1 MKTSSW
7 LVALCMAASLP
18 LPVYAQF
25 KPLEVKDQELA
36 QLRGRY
42 VMPGRIISFGV
53 VMSSTWQ
60 NANGDRI
67 GASASLQVQA
77 STFKPQFYVTTTSQT
92 GTGTS
97 TAQGYGTV
105 TGGAGLGT
113 GQGVT
118 QVTRAAGDNNASY
131 NNMQINVSEADQA
144 PAMNPAQGQA
154 LASGSTITASSAA
167 GMVSVASTATGIQM
181 GIQAANGQ
189 GSSLQRIADGGVMQS
204 TTLLGGS
211 NAVSNVT
218 QLNVVL
224 QNNLPTAGAL
234 NCNLDQLKALRISGY

>member
-18 LPVYAQF
+18 LPALAQF
-25 KPLEVKDQELA
+25 KPIEVKDQELA

-60 NANGDRI
+60 NANGDRL
-67 GASASLQVQA
+67 GATASLQVQQ
-77 STFKPQFYVTTTSQT
+77 STFKPQFYVSTTSET

-97 TAQGYGTV
+97 TAQGYGSV
-105 TGGAGLGT
+105 TGGAGLGS
-113 GQGVT
+113 GQGVV
-118 QVTRAAGDNNASY
+118 QVTRAAGDNNSAY
-131 NNMQINVSEADQA
+131 NDVQINVKEANQA
-144 PAMNPAQGQA
+144 PPMGTPQGQA
-154 LASGSTITASSAA
+154 LASGGTITTSNGA
-167 GMVSVASTATGIQM
+167 GTLSVSSTATGLQM

-189 GSSLQRIADGGVMQS
+189 GSSLQRLADGGLMQS
-204 TTLLGGS
+204 TTLLGGN
-211 NAVSNVT
+211 NAVHNLT

-224 QNNLPTAGAL
+224 RNNLPTAGAL
-234 NCNLDQLKALRISGY
+234 NCNLDQLKGLRLSGY

>member
-7 LVALCMAASLP
+7 VVALCVAASLP
-18 LPVYAQF
+18 AQAQF
-25 KPLEVKDQELA
+25 KPIEVHDQELS

-67 GASASLQVQA
+67 GATASLQVQQ
-77 STFKPQFYVTTTSQT
+77 STFKPQFYVSTTTENGS
-92 GTGTS
+92 GTS
-97 TAQGYGTV
+97 TAQGYGSV
-105 TGGAGLGT
+105 TGGAGLGS

-118 QVTRAAGDNNASY
+118 QVTRAAGDYNSSY
-131 NNMQINVSEADQA
+131 NNVQINVKEAGQA
-144 PAMNPAQGQA
+144 PQMDAPQGQA
-154 LASGSTITASSAA
+154 LASGTVISASNNAGAISIASSAN
-167 GMVSVASTATGIQM
+167 GIQM

-189 GSSLQRIADGGVMQS
+189 GASLQRLADGGILQS
-204 TTLLGGS
+204 TTLLGGN
-211 NAVSNVT
+211 NAVNNLT

-224 QNNLPTAGAL
+224 RDNMPTAGAL
-234 NCNLDQLKALRISGY
+234 NCNLDQLKGLRISGY

>member
-7 LVALCMAASLP
+7 VVALCVAASLP
-18 LPVYAQF
+18 AHAQF
-25 KPLEVKDQELA
+25 KPIEVQDQELS

-67 GASASLQVQA
+67 GATASLQVQQ
-77 STFKPQFYVTTTSQT
+77 STFKPQFYVSTTSET

-97 TAQGYGTV
+97 SLHGSGTV
-105 TGGAGLGT
+105 TGGAGLGS

-118 QVTRAAGDNNASY
+118 QVTRAAGDNNTSY
-131 NNMQINVSEADQA
+131 NNVQISVKEANQA
-144 PAMNPAQGQA
+144 PQMTTPQGQA
-154 LASGSTITASSAA
+154 LGSGSVINASNGA
-167 GMVSVASTATGIQM
+167 GSVSIASTATGIQM
-181 GIQAANGQ
+181 GIQAAGGQ
-189 GSSLQRIADGGVMQS
+189 GATVQRLADGGVLQS
-204 TTLLGGS
+204 TTLLGGN
-211 NAVSNVT
+211 NAVNNLT

-224 QNNLPTAGAL
+224 RNNMPTAGAL
-234 NCNLDQLKALRISGY
+234 NCSLDQLKGLRISGY

>member
-7 LVALCMAASLP
+7 VVALCVAASLP
-18 LPVYAQF
+18 AHAQF
-25 KPLEVKDQELA
+25 RPIEVQDQELA

-67 GASASLQVQA
+67 GATASLQVQQ
-77 STFKPQFYVTTTSQT
+77 STFKPQFYVSTTSEN
-92 GTGTS
+92 GSGTS
-97 TAQGYGTV
+97 TAQGYGNV
-105 TGGAGLGT
+105 TGGAGLGS

-118 QVTRAAGDNNASY
+118 QVTRAAGDYNSSY
-131 NNMQINVSEADQA
+131 NNVQINVKEANQA
-144 PAMNPAQGQA
+144 PQLDAPQGQA
-154 LASGSTITASSAA
+154 LASGSVINASSNA
-167 GMVSVASTATGIQM
+167 GSVSIASTATGIQM

-189 GSSLQRIADGGVMQS
+189 GATLQRLADGGVLQS
-204 TTLLGGS
+204 TTLLGGN
-211 NAVSNVT
+211 NAVNNLT

-224 QNNLPTAGAL
+224 RNNMPTAGAL
-234 NCNLDQLKALRISGY
+234 NCSLDQLKGLRVSGY

>member
-18 LPVYAQF
+18 LPAYAQF
-25 KPLEVKDQELA
+25 KPIEVKDQELS

-60 NANGDRI
+60 NANGDRL
-67 GASASLQVQA
+67 GATAAMQVQQ
-77 STFKPQFYVTTTSQT
+77 SSFKPQFYVSTTSEA

-97 TAQGYGTV
+97 TAQGYGSV

-113 GQGVT
+113 GQGVV
-118 QVTRAAGDNNASY
+118 QVTRAAGDNNSAL
-131 NNMQINVSEADQA
+131 NDVQINVKEASQA
-144 PAMNPAQGQA
+144 PQMTAPQGQA
-154 LASGSTITASSAA
+154 LVSGGTISASNGA
-167 GMVSVASTATGIQM
+167 GTLSVSSTANGIQM
-181 GIQAANGQ
+181 GIQANNGQ
-189 GSSLQRIADGGVMQS
+189 GSSMQRLADGGLMQAA
-204 TTLLGGS
+204 TLLGGS
-211 NAVSNVT
+211 NAVSNLT

-224 QNNLPTAGAL
+224 RDNLPTTGAL
-234 NCNLDQLKALRISGY
+234 NCNLDQLKGLRISGY

>member
-7 LVALCMAASLP
+7 VVALCVAASLP
-18 LPVYAQF
+18 AHAQF
-25 KPLEVKDQELA
+25 KPIEVHDQELA

-67 GASASLQVQA
+67 GATASLQVQQ
-77 STFKPQFYVTTTSQT
+77 STFKPQFYVTTTTET

-97 TAQGYGTV
+97 SLQGSGIV
-105 TGGAGLGT
+105 TGGAGLGS

-118 QVTRAAGDNNASY
+118 QVTRAAGDYNSSY
-131 NNMQINVSEADQA
+131 NNVQINVTEADQA
-144 PAMNPAQGQA
+144 PQTAAQQGQA
-154 LASGSTITASSAA
+154 LASGSIISASNNA
-167 GMVSVASTATGIQM
+167 GAVSVASTATGIQM
-181 GIQAANGQ
+181 GIQAAGGQ
-189 GSSLQRIADGGVMQS
+189 GASLQRLADGGMLQS
-204 TTLLGGS
+204 TTLLGGN
-211 NAVSNVT
+211 NAVNNLT

-224 QNNLPTAGAL
+224 RNNLPTAGAL
-234 NCNLDQLKALRISGY
+234 NCNLDQLKGLRVSGY

>member
-25 KPLEVKDQELA
+25 KPLEVKDQELS

-67 GASASLQVQA
+67 GATASLQVQA
-77 STFKPQFYVTTTSQT
+77 SSFKPQFYVTTTSQA

-144 PAMNPAQGQA
+144 PAMAPSQGQA
-154 LASGSTITASSAA
+154 LASGSTITASNNA

-189 GSSLQRIADGGVMQS
+189 GVSMQRLADGGVLQS
-204 TTLLGGS
+204 TTLLGGA
-211 NAVSNVT
+211 NAVNNLT

-224 QNNLPTAGAL
+224 RNNMPTAGAL
-234 NCNLDQLKALRISGY
+234 NCSLDQLKGLRVSGY